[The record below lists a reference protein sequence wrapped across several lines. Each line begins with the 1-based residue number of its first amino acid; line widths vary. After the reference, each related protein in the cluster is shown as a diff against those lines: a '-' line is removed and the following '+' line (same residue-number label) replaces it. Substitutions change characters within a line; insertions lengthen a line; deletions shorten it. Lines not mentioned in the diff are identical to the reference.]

1 MLPAIPRLSLQG
13 LTKSYEGIHA
23 LADVSFDIL
32 PGEIH
37 ALVGEN
43 GAGKSTLVKIV
54 TGLVEPDSGHIL
66 LDGEPVQ
73 FWSPMQARAA
83 GITAVY
89 QDPKLFPHLDV
100 AENIFMGIYPVNR
113 LRVLDRRRMYGEAH
127 RLLDELG
134 VGLDTKALVAGL
146 SVAEL
151 QFVGIARAISSNVK
165 LLILDEPTAAITPT
179 EAERLFEIMRTLK
192 RRGTSVVFIS
202 HRLEELAGLAD
213 RITVLRDGH
222 HVRTM
227 AAERIDE
234 AALVRLMVGRDLSS
248 LFARDRDSARV
259 GEEALRV
266 EHLTLS
272 GEFQDVSFSVSTG
285 EVVTMAGLVGAGR
298 TEIAR
303 TIFGITPPTSGRVFV
318 KGREVRIE
326 SNRQMLGQG
335 VAYLPEDRDGQGLVT
350 QFSITRNIVMPI
362 LGRLARF
369 GFIIQPRR
377 ERAVAQ
383 GYAERLQV
391 KMSSVDQLVSAL
403 SGGNRQKVV
412 LAKWLATNPSVLIL
426 DEPTHGVDV
435 GTKAQVH
442 HIVDDLARQGI
453 AILQIS
459 SDLPE
464 VLATSDRI
472 LVITEGRLVAEF
484 NGAEATEEKVML
496 AATGAAEGTAA

>member
-1 MLPAIPRLSLQG
+1 
-13 LTKSYEGIHA
+13 
-23 LADVSFDIL
+23 
-32 PGEIH
+32 
-37 ALVGEN
+37 
-43 GAGKSTLVKIV
+43 
-54 TGLVEPDSGHIL
+54 
-66 LDGEPVQ
+66 
-73 FWSPMQARAA
+73 
-83 GITAVY
+83 
-89 QDPKLFPHLDV
+89 
-100 AENIFMGIYPVNR
+100 
-113 LRVLDRRRMYGEAH
+113 
-127 RLLDELG
+127 
-134 VGLDTKALVAGL
+134 
-146 SVAEL
+146 
-151 QFVGIARAISSNVK
+151 
-165 LLILDEPTAAITPT
+165 
-179 EAERLFEIMRTLK
+179 
-192 RRGTSVVFIS
+192 
-202 HRLEELAGLAD
+202 
-213 RITVLRDGH
+213 
-222 HVRTM
+222 
-227 AAERIDE
+227 
-234 AALVRLMVGRDLSS
+234 MVGRDLSS